1 MQIQSRWNAIGTAFQ
16 DKTNIRSFKEFT
28 HFVNVQTIVAN
39 AFMSSTLEEIE
50 LPNVTVIQWNVFRNA
65 LLVEA
70 TVPATVTSIGEYSF
84 YCTTLTKLTIL
95 ATTPPTLRTP
105 IGPNT
110 FLIYVPAE
118 SVDAYKNASGWSTM
132 ASRIYAIP

>member
-1 MQIQSRWNAIGTAFQ
+1 
-16 DKTNIRSFKEFT
+16 
-28 HFVNVQTIVAN
+28 
-39 AFMSSTLEEIE
+39 MSSTLEEVE

-70 TVPATVTSIGEYSF
+70 TVPATVTSIDQYSF

-95 ATTPPTLRTP
+95 ATTPPAVTLPPANATC
-105 IGPNT
+105 I
-110 FLIYVPAE
+110 FYVPAE

>member
-1 MQIQSRWNAIGTAFQ
+1 
-16 DKTNIRSFKEFT
+16 
-28 HFVNVQTIVAN
+28 
-39 AFMSSTLEEIE
+39 MSSTLEEIE

>member
-1 MQIQSRWNAIGTAFQ
+1 MA
-16 DKTNIRSFKEFT
+16 KTNIRSFKEFT
-28 HFVNVQTIVAN
+28 HFVNVKTIVAN

-50 LPNVTVIQWNVFRNA
+50 FPDVTVIQWNVFRNA

-70 TVPATVTSIGEYSF
+70 TVPATITSIREYSF

-95 ATTPPTLRTP
+95 ATTPPTLQTP
-105 IGPNT
+105 LGPNT

>member
-1 MQIQSRWNAIGTAFQ
+1 
-16 DKTNIRSFKEFT
+16 
-28 HFVNVQTIVAN
+28 
-39 AFMSSTLEEIE
+39 MSSTLEEIE
-50 LPNVTVIQWNVFRNA
+50 FPDVTVIQWNVFRNA

-70 TVPATVTSIGEYSF
+70 TVPATITSIREYSF

-95 ATTPPTLRTP
+95 ATTPPTLQTP
-105 IGPNT
+105 LGTNT

-132 ASRIYAIP
+132 ASRIYAIPD